1 MKLGLMLFDTTYGRT
16 RINQSVS
23 YGDGPQNE
31 AERQWHGRRNP
42 PKAMDCPS
50 EISSLTATRLA
61 YYGHNWLR
69 RRRRGYLVE
78 AAIATSQRR

>member
-1 MKLGLMLFDTTYGRT
+1 MKL
-16 RINQSVS
+16 SVS
-23 YGDGPQNE
+23 GMAGVI
-31 AERQWHGRRNP
+31 P